1 MGSLTERPER
11 IEIGRVLG
19 RMFSAPG
26 GSFAPLFAIGLVLV
40 AMPIFAAEWESSSLA
55 SGALTLASGILSV
68 FVQAIV
74 VHVCLARLIA
84 GDASTREALAR
95 MLPRFLSVV
104 FASILF
110 TLITIAG
117 ALLLVIPGIIA
128 YVGLFVVLPALVH
141 EEIGAT
147 DAISRSWELTSGYR
161 WQILWILVLAGIF
174 YLLLLGAALALTSA
188 LEASGAASHL
198 AKAATDGLMSA
209 LLAVLGGSLSAAL
222 YVELR
227 TGREGGPTEQL
238 VAVFE

>member
-1 MGSLTERPER
+1 
-11 IEIGRVLG
+11 
-19 RMFSAPG
+19 MFSAPG
-26 GSFAPLFAIGLVLV
+26 GSFAPLFAIALVLV

-55 SGALTLASGILSV
+55 SGALTLASGLLSV

-84 GDASTREALAR
+84 GEASTREALAR

-188 LEASGAASHL
+188 LQAGGAAPHL
-198 AKAATDGLMSA
+198 AKAAMDGVMSA
-209 LLAVLGGSLSAAL
+209 LLAVLGGALSAAL

>member
-1 MGSLTERPER
+1 
-11 IEIGRVLG
+11 
-19 RMFSAPG
+19 MFSAPG
-26 GSFAPLFAIGLVLV
+26 GTFAPLFAIALVLV
-40 AMPIFAAEWESSSLA
+40 AMPIFAAEWMGTPLA
-55 SGALTLASGILSV
+55 SGALTLASGLLSV

-161 WQILWILVLAGIF
+161 WQILWILVLAGFF
-174 YLLLLGAALALTSA
+174 YLLLLGAALALASA
-188 LEASGAASHL
+188 LEAGGAAPHL
-198 AKAATDGLMSA
+198 AKAAMDGLMSA
-209 LLAVLGGSLSAAL
+209 LLALLGGSLSAAL

-227 TGREGGPTEQL
+227 TGREGGATEQL

>member
-1 MGSLTERPER
+1 MASTAERPER

-26 GSFAPLFAIGLVLV
+26 GSFSPLFAIGLVLV
-40 AMPIFAAEWESSSLA
+40 AMPILAAEWESSSLA
-55 SGALTLASGILSV
+55 SGALTLASGLLSV

-147 DAISRSWELTSGYR
+147 DAVSRSWELTSGYR

-174 YLLLLGAALALTSA
+174 YLLLLGAASALASA
-188 LEASGAASHL
+188 LEASGAAPHL
-198 AKAATDGLMSA
+198 GKAAMDGLMT
-209 LLAVLGGSLSAAL
+209 AVMAIFGGALSAAL

-227 TGREGGPTEQL
+227 TGREGGATEQL

>member
-1 MGSLTERPER
+1 MTGAAERPER

-26 GSFAPLFAIGLVLV
+26 GSFAPLFAISLVLV
-40 AMPIFAAEWESSSLA
+40 AMPTFAAEWVYSSVA
-55 SGALTLASGILSV
+55 SGALTLLGGILSA

-84 GDASTREALAR
+84 GEARTSEAVAR
-95 MLPRFLSVV
+95 MLPRFISVV
-104 FASILF
+104 LVWILF
-110 TLITIAG
+110 SLIAIAG
-117 ALLLVIPGIIA
+117 AILLVIPGIIA
-128 YVGLFVVLPALVH
+128 YVGLFVALPALVQ

-161 WQILWILVLAGIF
+161 WQILWLIVVAAILYSLV
-174 YLLLLGAALALTSA
+174 LGAAEAFSGLFFGGSAGQLAVAAVTSCA
-188 LEASGAASHL
+188 TAVLNVLGAA
-198 AKAATDGLMSA
+198 
-209 LLAVLGGSLSAAL
+209 LSAAL

-227 TGREGGPTEQL
+227 TGREGGATEQL

>member
-1 MGSLTERPER
+1 
-11 IEIGRVLG
+11 
-19 RMFSAPG
+19 MFSAPG

>member
-1 MGSLTERPER
+1 MGTP
-11 IEIGRVLG
+11 
-19 RMFSAPG
+19 
-26 GSFAPLFAIGLVLV
+26 
-40 AMPIFAAEWESSSLA
+40 LA
-55 SGALTLASGILSV
+55 SGALTLASGLLSV

-161 WQILWILVLAGIF
+161 WQILWILVLAGFF
-174 YLLLLGAALALTSA
+174 YLLLLGAALALASA
-188 LEASGAASHL
+188 LEAGGAAPHL
-198 AKAATDGLMSA
+198 AKAAMDGVMSA
-209 LLAVLGGSLSAAL
+209 LLAVLGGALSAAL